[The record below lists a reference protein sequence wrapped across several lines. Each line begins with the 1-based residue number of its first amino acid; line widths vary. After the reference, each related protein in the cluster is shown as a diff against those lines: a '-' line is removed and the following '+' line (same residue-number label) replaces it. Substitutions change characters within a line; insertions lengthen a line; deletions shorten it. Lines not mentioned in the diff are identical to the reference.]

1 MINADYANAYTE
13 VLEILKYIPKT
24 DYDKI
29 PQSKIQLFQKY
40 SNKDYVFKYTP
51 EKSLD
56 EQNVSKTTRTIIAIL
71 FRDYWSTVEQKET
84 IKEQQRLNKLQSER
98 EKNEKHN
105 ITFNF
110 CEANQVEHLNTKTDL
125 VKTSPI
131 KWYQKIFIR
140 IKNFLNK

>member
-71 FRDYWSTVEQKET
+71 FRDYWATVEKKET
-84 IKEQQRLNKLQSER
+84 IKEQQRLNKLQSEK
-98 EKNEKHN
+98 EKSEKHV
-105 ITFNF
+105 IFNF
-110 CEANQVEHLNTKTDL
+110 CEPHQNERLTPKADL
-125 VKTSPI
+125 VKMPPI
-131 KWYQKIFIR
+131 KWYQKIFIT
-140 IKNFLNK
+140 IKNFLNR